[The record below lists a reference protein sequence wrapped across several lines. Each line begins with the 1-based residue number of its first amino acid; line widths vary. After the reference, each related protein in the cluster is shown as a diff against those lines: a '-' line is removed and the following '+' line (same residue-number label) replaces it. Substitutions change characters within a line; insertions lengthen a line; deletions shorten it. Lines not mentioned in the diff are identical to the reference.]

1 MKITK
6 NAVLTLLKAK
16 KSETTAFHAQD
27 AIQGLYDQMNAMFD
41 NELTKCLRCGK
52 TIPMNAMF
60 DNGFNQLKE
69 KSPCVPKTR
78 EIKHG

>member
-6 NAVLTLLKAK
+6 NAVLTLLKTK

-27 AIQGLYDQMNAMFD
+27 AIQELYDQMNAIFD

-52 TIPMNAMF
+52 TTPIN
-60 DNGFNQLKE
+60 NLHT
-69 KSPCVPKTR
+69 CVPKTR